1 MEIEEIKHSETF
13 AELEEAIRK
22 FMESGGRLFGFFSP
36 KEWAGDG
43 SCVGIAG
50 KEKDL
55 VEMIT
60 NGYFQNP
67 GVKSIIDHVIQA
79 LVEIQE
85 RSDVNRL
92 VFPVNHDKK
101 FMS

>member
-1 MEIEEIKHSETF
+1 METEVKYPETL

-36 KEWAGDG
+36 KEWDGDS
-43 SCVGIAG
+43 SCIGIAG

-55 VEMIT
+55 AEMIT

-79 LVEIQE
+79 LTEIQE
-85 RSDVNRL
+85 RSNANRL

-101 FMS
+101 LMS

>member
-1 MEIEEIKHSETF
+1 METEEIKHSETL
-13 AELEEAIRK
+13 AELEDAIRK

-36 KEWAGDG
+36 KEWNGDG

-79 LVEIQE
+79 LAEIQE
-85 RSDVNRL
+85 RSDVPRL
-92 VFPVNHDKK
+92 MVPVNHDKK
-101 FMS
+101 LMS

>member
-1 MEIEEIKHSETF
+1 METEEIKHSEML
-13 AELEEAIRK
+13 AELEDVIRK

-36 KEWAGDG
+36 KEWDGDS

-67 GVKSIIDHVIQA
+67 GVKSIIDHVIQTLA
-79 LVEIQE
+79 EIQE
-85 RSDVNRL
+85 RSNANRMII
-92 VFPVNHDKK
+92 PINHSKK
-101 FMS
+101 PIS